1 MEQTGHDYSA
11 DIWSLGITA
20 IELAQ
25 GEAPYAELPA
35 MKVLLKI
42 IKEEPP
48 QLSSERTWDP
58 DFRNFIEA
66 CLQKDASKRPSIDE
80 LLKQHKKFFDKAKP
94 VSYLKDQFLRTLR
107 EVYYREDRSLILQAQ
122 DYLNNKVKLRVA
134 RIEMEK

>member
-1 MEQTGHDYSA
+1 
-11 DIWSLGITA
+11 
-20 IELAQ
+20 
-25 GEAPYAELPA
+25 

-80 LLKQHKKFFDKAKP
+80 LLK
-94 VSYLKDQFLRTLR
+94 
-107 EVYYREDRSLILQAQ
+107 
-122 DYLNNKVKLRVA
+122 
-134 RIEMEK
+134 